1 MATDTIFAFTSYGND
16 SIALIQHLHET
27 KKGAKV
33 YTVYSDTGW
42 AASHWQDRVKEAE
55 ALSRSYG
62 FEPVRIESEGFVP
75 LAIRKKG
82 FPRNGMQFCTTEL
95 KVLPAQ
101 RWLDSVD
108 PDREGTCAV
117 GVRREE
123 SRARALWP
131 EWTEESDKHGG
142 RSLWAPL
149 VRVTTEQ
156 RDALIRRAGVEPLPH
171 RSKECSPCI
180 NSNRADLRALSA
192 ERVEEIA
199 ELEARMGLTSEGKPR
214 TLFRPYR
221 HQGAVGIR
229 EVVRWANSERGA
241 YDPDTSGCDS
251 GFCGE

>member
-1 MATDTIFAFTSYGND
+1 MGIETIYAFTSYGND

-27 KKGAKV
+27 RKGAKV

-42 AASHWQDRVKEAE
+42 AAPEWIARVERAE
-55 ALSRSYG
+55 ELARSYS
-62 FEPVRIESEGFVP
+62 FEPVRIPSEGFVP

-131 EWTEESDKHGG
+131 EWTEDSDKHGG
-142 RSLWAPL
+142 RPLWAPL

-156 RDALIRRAGVEPLPH
+156 RDAMIRRAGLEPLPH
-171 RSKECSPCI
+171 RSRECSPCI
-180 NSNRADLRALSA
+180 NSNRADLRELSD
-192 ERVEEIA
+192 ERVEQIA
-199 ELEARMGLTSEGKPR
+199 TLEAQMGWTSEGKPR

-229 EVVRWANSERGA
+229 EVVRWAHSERGA

-251 GFCGE
+251 GFCGG